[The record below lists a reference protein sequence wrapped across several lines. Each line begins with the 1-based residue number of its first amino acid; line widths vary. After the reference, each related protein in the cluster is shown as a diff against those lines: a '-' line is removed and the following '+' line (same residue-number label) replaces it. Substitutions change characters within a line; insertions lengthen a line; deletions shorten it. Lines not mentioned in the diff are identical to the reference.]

1 MNVKL
6 TVYICEMETKDRILE
21 IMENS
26 GLTPSEFAEKIEAP
40 RSSISHI
47 ISGRNNPSLDFII
60 KIKNAFPEID
70 TDWLIFG
77 NDKKAE
83 NTILDALEFDAK
95 KSTIKIET
103 PYPTLF
109 DFTESEEKTI
119 LQEEDPPPNILNKQ
133 KHAER
138 KILRAVLFFD
148 DGTFEDFI
156 PKTS

>member
-1 MNVKL
+1 MNVKFS
-6 TVYICEMETKDRILE
+6 VYICEMETKDRILE

-83 NTILDALEFDAK
+83 NTIPDALEFDAK
-95 KSTIKIET
+95 KSTTKIET
-103 PYPTLF
+103 PHPTLF

-119 LQEEDPPPNILNKQ
+119 LQEEDPPPYILNKQ
-133 KHAER
+133 QYAER